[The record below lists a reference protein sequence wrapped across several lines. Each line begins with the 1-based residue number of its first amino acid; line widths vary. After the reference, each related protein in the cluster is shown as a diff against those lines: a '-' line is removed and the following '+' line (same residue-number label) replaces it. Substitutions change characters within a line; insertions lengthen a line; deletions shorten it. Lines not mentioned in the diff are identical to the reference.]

1 MTIVDQRGRL
11 FGRFNLIDTSLVIV
25 LLVFVPLAYAA
36 YRLFRPEAVKIVS
49 FEPSHVTVGQQP
61 RIRLHGQH
69 LRPYLRAQVGGAQPH
84 NFLIESPDNGEFVLP
99 ELPTGTF
106 DLALFD
112 EVQEVARM
120 ENAIT
125 VTPPA
130 AGPHVGLQLIGAFF
144 GLDEAGAREIVK
156 GRRFPNEPGASTE
169 VLEAGAPREDV
180 RRVRPVVGSEAI
192 VSVPVPG
199 SVQVPATI
207 RAVCL
212 PGGENQNCAVNG
224 TIVSPGATVAVPGG
238 FSFVIDG
245 VRADAPPTA
254 VMVRIQFVGQ
264 PEAID
269 LIAAGDVDAW
279 GWSGAAR
286 VVSVGNRQIRAGQ
299 VSRQVSSAGIV
310 ESASTP
316 ERFASADADVE
327 LSADQTPTGLGYRSM
342 SVKPGALFTFETS
355 RYVARGAILSV
366 TPVSAGGRAK

>member
-49 FEPSHVTVGQQP
+49 VEPSHGPGGRQP
-61 RIRLHGQH
+61 RIRLPGQH

-130 AGPHVGLQLIGAFF
+130 ARPHVGLQLIGDFF

-192 VSVPVPG
+192 VS
-199 SVQVPATI
+199 
-207 RAVCL
+207 
-212 PGGENQNCAVNG
+212 
-224 TIVSPGATVAVPGG
+224 
-238 FSFVIDG
+238 
-245 VRADAPPTA
+245 
-254 VMVRIQFVGQ
+254 
-264 PEAID
+264 
-269 LIAAGDVDAW
+269 
-279 GWSGAAR
+279 
-286 VVSVGNRQIRAGQ
+286 
-299 VSRQVSSAGIV
+299 
-310 ESASTP
+310 
-316 ERFASADADVE
+316 
-327 LSADQTPTGLGYRSM
+327 
-342 SVKPGALFTFETS
+342 
-355 RYVARGAILSV
+355 
-366 TPVSAGGRAK
+366 